1 MNRSDIK
8 KFATWARTHLLEQ
21 MTAKA
26 TLYGITESAIA
37 TPEYVTGGMVLNGQT
52 YNAETTNLYKALRKD
67 IDKELRA
74 NVAQSTVVQQ
84 LIDDMA
90 YTWFNRLAAMRFM
103 EVNGYIERVL
113 SSSEQAETDV
123 LLDPDILRNASSLI
137 AAGEFG
143 STTLSDLENWRSEGD
158 GVTYQHLLN
167 AQSKE
172 LATPLPQLFEARAYA
187 ALFTPS
193 NLLTQDSLVR
203 KFVTDVAEEDWQDI
217 EIIGWLYQFYIS
229 DRKDEVIGA
238 KKAVKAEDIPAAT
251 QLFTPRW
258 IVQYMVENS
267 VGRLWLES
275 HPDSN
280 LKEHMPY
287 YLESEQ
293 ADNKTIDVQNPIN
306 KIENP
311 QDLTVLDPACGSG
324 HILVYAF
331 DLLYHIYQEQGYADR
346 DIPAL
351 ICEHNLF
358 GLDIDDR
365 AIQLASFALLMKA
378 RSKNRAI
385 LRKPPQVN
393 LLAIASTRSL
403 VLPDVPELNKEDWQP
418 LVDAFVDA
426 DNLGSL
432 ITPPEF
438 DTEKLQGQLEAFESS
453 GRSEVVELPR
463 LQDLLSQSIYLQQQ
477 YNAVVANPPYMG
489 GGKFN
494 KIVKDFAN
502 KNYKNSKSDLFAV
515 FMERITE
522 MTAPNAYS
530 AMVVM
535 QSWMFLSSYENLRE
549 HLLKNFTI
557 EALLHMDNNVMRI
570 AFGTSALVLS
580 KEKRLNYKGA
590 YTWFQPSNLNDD
602 NETPK
607 QFPALNE
614 RNLTAK
620 ANTNIFSINAKDFE
634 KIPGSPIVYWISE
647 KVLEIIESSRKL
659 GEICEVSEG
668 IKSGKN
674 DRFLR
679 YWTEID
685 NNEFNVFST
694 STKWVGHHKGGDF
707 RKWYGNNEYVIFWD
721 SDGETIKS
729 FPSSGFQGQNLYF
742 KAVLSWGKITSG
754 GISVRYLT
762 SGQTFD
768 SGSPA
773 LHSQNNSILLVLAAL
788 SSKISTYYFSAVNPT
803 INLQVGNVSSF
814 PLVETKAND
823 ILEKIAKQCVD
834 ISKQDWDNF
843 ETSWDFKTHPLI
855 HGSFTR
861 LPEAFSVWVKQSDK
875 TFYELKQLE
884 EENNH
889 YWIEAYG
896 IQDELT
902 SEVPEDQ
909 ITIRQADL
917 ERDIKSLLSYAVG
930 CMMGRYSLNREGLCF
945 AGGTFNL
952 SDFTGDFLPDD
963 DGIIP
968 ITDEAYFEDDI
979 SLRFVNFLKVAYSE
993 EHLEENL
1000 NFVADALG
1008 RKSNETARDTIR
1020 RYFLTDFIKDHI
1032 KIYSKRPIYWLFNSG
1047 KKKGFSALVYLHRY
1061 TPDTLAKMRTGY
1073 VLEMQSKLA
1082 SEIERYTSE
1091 EEAATSAT
1099 AKKQAQRKLKTLG
1112 EQEYEVR
1119 DFHDKLQ
1126 HKADERIA
1134 IDLDDGVAYNYTL
1147 FEGLVYEGSDLKM
1160 ADLKKKSQWK
1170 RDLLA
1175 EQATELVAETE
1186 QAEETTGAETP

>member
-8 KFATWARTHLLEQ
+8 KFATWARKHLLEQ

-37 TPEYVTGGMVLNGQT
+37 TPEYVAGGMVLNGQT

-67 IDKELRA
+67 LDKELRA
-74 NVAQSTVVQQ
+74 NVDQTTVVQQ

-113 SSSEQAETDV
+113 SSSEQADTDV

-275 HPDSN
+275 HPESN

-293 ADNKTIDVQNPIN
+293 VDDKTIDVQTPTN

-438 DTEKLQGQLEAFESS
+438 DVDNLQGQLEAFENS
-453 GRSEVVELPR
+453 GRSEVVELQN
-463 LQDLLSQSIYLQQQ
+463 LQDLLIQSTYLKQQ
-477 YNAVVANPPYMG
+477 YKSVVANPPYMG
-489 GGKFN
+489 SGSFN
-494 KIVKDFAN
+494 KSVKAFVHKTYKAGKQDLYGVYILRNFELVSDAGIVA
-502 KNYKNSKSDLFAV
+502 
-515 FMERITE
+515 MITI
-522 MTAPNAYS
+522 PN
-530 AMVVM
+530 
-535 QSWMFLSSYENLRE
+535 WMFLSSFEDLRKKLIE
-549 HLLKNFTI
+549 TSFIETMSHNGRGVWGSDFGSVAFTI
-557 EALLHMDNNVMRI
+557 RRSQNKNALGIYKRLFDKHVNVATNEEI
-570 AFGTSALVLS
+570 
-580 KEKRLNYKGA
+580 EKRFFKRK
-590 YTWFQPSNLNDD
+590 PH
-602 NETPK
+602 
-607 QFPALNE
+607 
-614 RNLTAK
+614 TAK
-620 ANTNIFSINAKDFE
+620 SSDFE
-634 KIPGSPIVYWISE
+634 KIPGSPIAYWVSE
-647 KVLEIIESSRKL
+647 KVLEAFEQSTSLGWITELKKGLSS
-659 GEICEVSEG
+659 GQ
-668 IKSGKN
+668 N
-674 DRFLR
+674 DRFFR
-679 YWTEID
+679 YWYEPDFTRLGLNQEDRKTAQLSGKIWFPI
-685 NNEFNVFST
+685 N
-694 STKWVGHHKGGDF
+694 KGGEF
-707 RKWYGNNEYVIFWD
+707 RRWYGNHEWVVNWFN
-721 SDGETIKS
+721 DGETLVAMQPKS
-729 FPSSGFQGQNLYF
+729 VIRAKDYYF
-742 KAVLSWGKITSG
+742 KPHASWSKVTSG
-754 GISVRYLT
+754 SFVLRYFPKGFIISDAGSAIYSQEEGFLQTVTGLLNST
-762 SGQTFD
+762 VTGPIMADFAPTLNFEIGQVSATPILND
-768 SGSPA
+768 WQ
-773 LHSQNNSILLVLAAL
+773 SQLKIA
-788 SSKISTYYFSAVNPT
+788 SKKSAEC
-803 INLQVGNVSSF
+803 INLSI
-814 PLVETKAND
+814 KDWND
-823 ILEKIAKQCVD
+823 
-834 ISKQDWDNF
+834 F
-843 ETSWDFKTHPLI
+843 ESSWDFESHPLI
-855 HGSFTR
+855 QDKKPSLEKTFDDWSKKSN
-861 LPEAFSVWVKQSDK
+861 EAFYK
-875 TFYELKQLE
+875 LKQLE

-889 YWIEAYG
+889 YWIEAYSLK
-896 IQDELT
+896 DELT
-902 SEVPEDQ
+902 PEVPEDQ
-909 ITIRQADL
+909 ITIRRADK

-930 CMMGRYSLNREGLCF
+930 CMMGRYSLDREGLCF
-945 AGGTFNL
+945 AGGTFNM
-952 SDFTGDFLPDD
+952 SDFTSDFLPDD

-1008 RKSNETARDTIR
+1008 RKSNETARGTIR

-1112 EQEYEVR
+1112 EQELEVR

-1160 ADLKKKSQWK
+1160 KDLYKKSQWK

-1175 EQATELVAETE
+1175 EQTKDTD
-1186 QAEETTGAETP
+1186 GANAS

>member
-8 KFATWARTHLLEQ
+8 KFATWARRHLLEQ

-37 TPEYVTGGMVLNGQT
+37 TPEYVAGGMVLNGQT
-52 YNAETTNLYKALRKD
+52 YNAETTSLYKALRKD
-67 IDKELRA
+67 LDKELRA
-74 NVAQSTVVQQ
+74 NVDQKTVIKQ

-113 SSSEQAETDV
+113 SSSEQADTDV

-275 HPDSN
+275 HPESN

-293 ADNKTIDVQNPIN
+293 AEDKTDNKTIDIVPTVN

-438 DTEKLQGQLEAFESS
+438 DVENLQGQLEAFENS
-453 GRSEVVELPR
+453 GRSGVVELLT
-463 LQDLLSQSIYLQQQ
+463 LQHLLKQSIYLKQQ
-477 YNAVVANPPYMG
+477 YSAIVANPPYMG
-489 GGKFN
+489 SGSFN
-494 KIVKDFAN
+494 KIVKDFIN
-502 KNYKNSKSDLFAV
+502 KN
-515 FMERITE
+515 
-522 MTAPNAYS
+522 
-530 AMVVM
+530 
-535 QSWMFLSSYENLRE
+535 
-549 HLLKNFTI
+549 
-557 EALLHMDNNVMRI
+557 
-570 AFGTSALVLS
+570 
-580 KEKRLNYKGA
+580 
-590 YTWFQPSNLNDD
+590 
-602 NETPK
+602 
-607 QFPALNE
+607 
-614 RNLTAK
+614 
-620 ANTNIFSINAKDFE
+620 
-634 KIPGSPIVYWISE
+634 
-647 KVLEIIESSRKL
+647 
-659 GEICEVSEG
+659 
-668 IKSGKN
+668 
-674 DRFLR
+674 
-679 YWTEID
+679 
-685 NNEFNVFST
+685 
-694 STKWVGHHKGGDF
+694 
-707 RKWYGNNEYVIFWD
+707 
-721 SDGETIKS
+721 
-729 FPSSGFQGQNLYF
+729 
-742 KAVLSWGKITSG
+742 
-754 GISVRYLT
+754 
-762 SGQTFD
+762 
-768 SGSPA
+768 
-773 LHSQNNSILLVLAAL
+773 
-788 SSKISTYYFSAVNPT
+788 
-803 INLQVGNVSSF
+803 
-814 PLVETKAND
+814 
-823 ILEKIAKQCVD
+823 
-834 ISKQDWDNF
+834 
-843 ETSWDFKTHPLI
+843 
-855 HGSFTR
+855 GSF
-861 LPEAFSVWVKQSDK
+861 A
-875 TFYELKQLE
+875 
-884 EENNH
+884 N
-889 YWIEAYG
+889 
-896 IQDELT
+896 
-902 SEVPEDQ
+902 
-909 ITIRQADL
+909 
-917 ERDIKSLLSYAVG
+917 
-930 CMMGRYSLNREGLCF
+930 
-945 AGGTFNL
+945 
-952 SDFTGDFLPDD
+952 
-963 DGIIP
+963 
-968 ITDEAYFEDDI
+968 
-979 SLRFVNFLKVAYSE
+979 
-993 EHLEENL
+993 
-1000 NFVADALG
+1000 
-1008 RKSNETARDTIR
+1008 
-1020 RYFLTDFIKDHI
+1020 
-1032 KIYSKRPIYWLFNSG
+1032 
-1047 KKKGFSALVYLHRY
+1047 
-1061 TPDTLAKMRTGY
+1061 
-1073 VLEMQSKLA
+1073 
-1082 SEIERYTSE
+1082 
-1091 EEAATSAT
+1091 
-1099 AKKQAQRKLKTLG
+1099 
-1112 EQEYEVR
+1112 
-1119 DFHDKLQ
+1119 
-1126 HKADERIA
+1126 
-1134 IDLDDGVAYNYTL
+1134 
-1147 FEGLVYEGSDLKM
+1147 
-1160 ADLKKKSQWK
+1160 
-1170 RDLLA
+1170 
-1175 EQATELVAETE
+1175 
-1186 QAEETTGAETP
+1186 